1 VALIF
6 MGEVGVVLGCTNMG
20 DASVMLV
27 VCETLM
33 GIAEL
38 AVAWA
43 SL

>member
-1 VALIF
+1 

-20 DASVMLV
+20 DASVMLA
-27 VCETLM
+27 VCKTLM
-33 GIAEL
+33 GVVEL